1 MKTMKIK
8 QTEYHLMNV
17 ADGHEFEDTGWTLAD
32 PAAESPSLVR
42 AVYANKM
49 FTPREDLEGI
59 YRYADWMPVR
69 RVLKN
74 SCAPV
79 TYRSEGLASELGLEN
94 LYITFS
100 GWWPEKGALISTCSF
115 KETEA
120 YSVCGRLDPDNRR
133 ILVVASAGNTARA
146 FAKVCSDNGI
156 PLLISIPEDNIDA
169 LWFSEPL
176 NDCVKIIASPKGSDY
191 FDAIVLSDKVCTD
204 PAFLAE
210 GGAKNVARRDGM
222 GTTLLSA
229 VEKTGR
235 IPDAYF
241 QAVGSGTGTIAVWE
255 NNLRLQEDGRW
266 GSHKMRLYPSQNDP
280 FTIMYDSWRLHSRQ
294 LVEMTPDQAR
304 KAAAEIDAKVLS
316 NRKPPYSLAGGLF
329 DAMEN
334 AGGDMFKVTNEQLK
348 FWKKRFQELEGID
361 IHDAPAVAVAS
372 LAQAVSEGAVEKD
385 EMIMLNITGGGEE
398 LAKSGQKVVHARA
411 HLVLDPD
418 LSAEEVV
425 KAVRK
430 LF

>member
-1 MKTMKIK
+1 MGFEGTR
-8 QTEYHLMNV
+8 YNLMNV
-17 ADGHEFEDTGWTLAD
+17 ADGHEFEDKGWTLAD
-32 PAAESPSLVR
+32 PQAESPSLVR
-42 AVYANKM
+42 AVYENRR
-49 FTPREDLEGI
+49 FTPREDLDGL
-59 YRYADWMPVR
+59 YRYADWLPVKR
-69 RVLKN
+69 TLKG

-79 TYRSEGLASELGLEN
+79 TYKSEALAAELGLSN

-100 GWWPEKGALISTCSF
+100 GWWPEKGARMRTCSF

-120 YSVCGRLDPDNRR
+120 YSVCGRLDPANDR

-146 FAKVCSDNGI
+146 FAKVCSDNRI
-156 PLLISIPEDNIDA
+156 PLLISIPEDNMDA

-191 FDAIVLSDKVCTD
+191 FDAIALSDKVCAD
-204 PAFLAE
+204 PAFMAE
-210 GGAKNVARRDGM
+210 GGAKNAARRDGM

-241 QAVGSGTGTIAVWE
+241 QAIGSGTGTIAVWE
-255 NNLRLQEDGRW
+255 NNLRLTGDGRW

-280 FTIMYDSWRLHSRQ
+280 FTIMYDSWRQHSRQ

-304 KAAAEIDAKVLS
+304 KAAADIDAKVLS

-329 DAMEN
+329 DAMED
-334 AGGDMFKVTNEQLK
+334 AGGDMFKVTNDQLR

-372 LAQAVSEGAVEKD
+372 LAQAVKEGAVKKD

-398 LAKSGQKVVHARA
+398 LARSGQKVVYARPQ
-411 HLVLDPD
+411 LILDPD
-418 LSAEEVV
+418 LPAEKIVAAV
-425 KAVRK
+425 KQ